1 MSTKKTAEPPSSPG
15 SSPASSRSSTPEPT
29 TSSKK
34 RKPTT
39 DPEDE
44 IAVDLSA
51 PEPPSKRAR
60 RALKKGKPLPKP
72 SSKKKRDDRADLEAD
87 DDDDDAANLP
97 EQLRSSSAGGKKERS
112 NYGVWIGNLPFTAT
126 RADVFKWL
134 VENSGGSITED
145 AITRV
150 NLPLSKDKKPGS
162 ERRDNKGFAY
172 VDFAAYDACIAAIAL
187 SESDYGGRKLLI
199 KDAKSFEGRPA
210 PAAAASA
217 GASVDETK
225 PGKAGA
231 AATVA
236 LTPSTNTKKIYVG
249 NLPYD
254 ATEETLRWQFEKC
267 GTIEWAKVATFEDSG
282 KCKGYGWVRFAES
295 AACDWAVKGFVKIKE
310 AVETEEDF
318 MSDDEDDKAEEGPKD
333 DNDNDDE
340 EDDAAKKT
348 KRRKPAAGPEK
359 TKTRKWWV
367 NKLKGRP
374 LTIQL
379 AEDDQTRYKKRFGKD
394 APKTARKGA
403 GGRGPPR
410 SNADS
415 AGGDSAEKNSAEKS
429 AGASLSYHTDIN
441 VARLTGAAVAPQG
454 KKVTFD

>member
-1 MSTKKTAEPPSSPG
+1 MPTKKSAEPPSSPG
-15 SSPASSRSSTPEPT
+15 SPPASSRSSTPEPT

-72 SSKKKRDDRADLEAD
+72 ASKKKRDDRADLEAD
-87 DDDDDAANLP
+87 DDDEDAANLP

-199 KDAKSFEGRPA
+199 KDSKSFEGRPA
-210 PAAAASA
+210 PAPAAA
-217 GASVDETK
+217 GADETK
-225 PGKAGA
+225 SGNKAGA
-231 AATVA
+231 ATAATA
-236 LTPSTNTKKIYVG
+236 AATPSTNTKKIYVG

-282 KCKGYGWVRFAES
+282 KCKGYGWVRFADS
-295 AACDWAVKGFVKIKE
+295 VACEWAVKGFVKIKE

-318 MSDDEDDKAEEGPKD
+318 MSGDEDDKGDEEEGAKD
-333 DNDNDDE
+333 DNDDDDE
-340 EDDAAKKT
+340 DAARKT
-348 KRRKPAAGPEK
+348 KRRKPAAAPEK

-394 APKTARKGA
+394 APKTARKGP

-410 SNADS
+410 SNAES
-415 AGGDSAEKNSAEKS
+415 SRGDSAEKS
-429 AGASLSYHTDIN
+429 GGGSLSYHTDIN

>member
-1 MSTKKTAEPPSSPG
+1 MPTKKNAEPPSSPG

-44 IAVDLSA
+44 IAVDLTA

-72 SSKKKRDDRADLEAD
+72 ASKKKRDDRADLEAD
-87 DDDDDAANLP
+87 DDDEDAADLP
-97 EQLRSSSAGGKKERS
+97 EQLRSSSTAGGKKERS

-162 ERRDNKGFAY
+162 EKRDNKGFAY

-199 KDAKSFEGRPA
+199 KDSKSFEGRPA
-210 PAAAASA
+210 PAPAATAA
-217 GASVDETK
+217 GADETK
-225 PGKAGA
+225 PGSKAGA
-231 AATVA
+231 AGTAA
-236 LTPSTNTKKIYVG
+236 ATPSTNTKKIYVG

-254 ATEETLRWQFEKC
+254 ASEETLRWQFEKC

-282 KCKGYGWVRFAES
+282 KCKGYGWVRFADS
-295 AACDWAVKGFVKIKE
+295 TACDWAVKGFVKIKE

-318 MSDDEDDKAEEGPKD
+318 MSDDEEGGEDDDRVKNED
-333 DNDNDDE
+333 DDDE
-340 EDDAAKKT
+340 DTEKKT

-394 APKTARKGA
+394 APKTAARKGPGA

-415 AGGDSAEKNSAEKS
+415 AGGDSAEKSE
-429 AGASLSYHTDIN
+429 GGGPLSYHTDIN

>member
-1 MSTKKTAEPPSSPG
+1 MPTKKTAEPPSSPG
-15 SSPASSRSSTPEPT
+15 SSPASSRASTPEPT
-29 TSSKK
+29 SNKK

-51 PEPPSKRAR
+51 PEAPSKRAR

-72 SSKKKRDDRADLEAD
+72 ASKKKRDDRADLEAD
-87 DDDDDAANLP
+87 DDDSDAANLP
-97 EQLRSSSAGGKKERS
+97 EQLRSSGGKKERS

-199 KDAKSFEGRPA
+199 KDSKSFEGRPA
-210 PAAAASA
+210 PAPAATAD
-217 GASVDETK
+217 GADETK
-225 PGKAGA
+225 PGSKAGA
-231 AATVA
+231 AAGATA
-236 LTPSTNTKKIYVG
+236 AAPSTNTKKIYVG

-282 KCKGYGWVRFAES
+282 KCKGYGWVRFADS

-318 MSDDEDDKAEEGPKD
+318 MSDDGE
-333 DNDNDDE
+333 DNDDKVKDDDDDDDDDE
-340 EDDAAKKT
+340 DAAEKKT

-394 APKTARKGA
+394 APKTGRKGPGA

-410 SNADS
+410 SNAES
-415 AGGDSAEKNSAEKS
+415 AGGDSAEKS
-429 AGASLSYHTDIN
+429 GGGSLSYHTDIN